1 MKSSG
6 VSYTLLLSLITPPPT
21 GRCLHCIH
29 MSAAGGCEESFPA
42 CVCVE
47 MCRAIWV
54 LSVNHVFVFFSELQT
69 LNFQY
74 KVSTEQKKKKTCR
87 KTFFN
92 CKQRQW
98 CSYRWFN
105 NCPERQGKKKKHAYY
120 YLRNKETRWQR
131 RVHKRIIMNTLR
143 LAKRPRCNT

>member
-54 LSVNHVFVFFSELQT
+54 LSVNHVFVFSLSCKPWTFNTKWVLS
-69 LNFQY
+69 
-74 KVSTEQKKKKTCR
+74 KKKKKHVGKPFSTANRDSDAHTDGLTIAR
-87 KTFFN
+87 KD
-92 CKQRQW
+92 R
-98 CSYRWFN
+98 
-105 NCPERQGKKKKHAYY
+105 EKKTKHAYY